1 MRENNPSQ
9 IGLEV
14 ELKCQCF
21 LIKQGFNVLI
31 PLGNYLKYDLV
42 IEKNNKFYTVQVKHS
57 HQEDVNSF
65 SVNTKYDKREN
76 GRVVKKA
83 YQKNDVNY
91 ILTEF
96 NDDFYMFPVFGTT
109 STKLWLDKG
118 QKNMPTKKYAVDYK
132 AENILNTL

>member
-1 MRENNPSQ
+1 MREKNPSQ

-21 LIKQGFNVLI
+21 LVKQGFNVLI

-83 YQKNDVNY
+83 YQKDDVDY

-132 AENILNTL
+132 AENILKTL

>member
-1 MRENNPSQ
+1 MREKNPSQ

-14 ELKCQCF
+14 ELKCQYF

-83 YQKNDVNY
+83 YQKDDVDY